1 MGVIKELDST
11 LGTLYAKYS
20 SDGEMIQKSGVVG
33 FHKHY
38 KDKDYFIITDL
49 YGRRIT
55 EANHYLNVVLAGSG
69 YKKKEMA
76 FTALKLF
83 YSYVDLFNF
92 YSYRQGFMEKEDLS
106 KFFEFLEGGKHPGN
120 AWIIDF
126 KTSRCAN
133 TLNNYVSIYRDF
145 YIKMFKIKD
154 SLIHDKSIVGT
165 YSGGGMM
172 GHANKQVQ
180 EKYKES
186 KKVPK
191 STKAPKYIKYT
202 QYKDIIKLIEKKY
215 TTRDLVL
222 VKLMYDYGLRL
233 GEAISL
239 TLEDIGESS
248 TEPGTYKLVLRRRF
262 SDRPDQ
268 AKKGLMSI
276 KSPEDY
282 KKKAYET
289 ERYGFCIVVIE
300 EDMMDLLEEYI
311 DETFDEFTLSKY
323 PKKKK
328 NLDTYT
334 KADKISD
341 REDISENYYLFLS
354 RQNYRPLTQAGWNY
368 TCRKIFE
375 EIGIPVDS
383 GSKEKNLSHRFRHG
397 FAMVRAKNGWAEV
410 ELAEALRHSSTTS
423 VKKYYNPDE
432 EDTVDL
438 LKRKRDYSKEEGGI
452 NFDD

>member
-20 SDGEMIQKSGVVG
+20 SGGEMIQKSGVVG

-55 EANHYLNVVLAGSG
+55 EANHYLNVVLAGAG
-69 YKKKEMA
+69 YKKREMA

-202 QYKDIIKLIEKKY
+202 QYKDIIELIEKSI
-215 TTRDLVL
+215 LL
-222 VKLMYDYGLRL
+222 
-233 GEAISL
+233 AI
-239 TLEDIGESS
+239 
-248 TEPGTYKLVLRRRF
+248 
-262 SDRPDQ
+262 
-268 AKKGLMSI
+268 
-276 KSPEDY
+276 
-282 KKKAYET
+282 
-289 ERYGFCIVVIE
+289 
-300 EDMMDLLEEYI
+300 
-311 DETFDEFTLSKY
+311 
-323 PKKKK
+323 
-328 NLDTYT
+328 
-334 KADKISD
+334 
-341 REDISENYYLFLS
+341 
-354 RQNYRPLTQAGWNY
+354 
-368 TCRKIFE
+368 
-375 EIGIPVDS
+375 
-383 GSKEKNLSHRFRHG
+383 
-397 FAMVRAKNGWAEV
+397 
-410 ELAEALRHSSTTS
+410 
-423 VKKYYNPDE
+423 
-432 EDTVDL
+432 
-438 LKRKRDYSKEEGGI
+438 
-452 NFDD
+452 